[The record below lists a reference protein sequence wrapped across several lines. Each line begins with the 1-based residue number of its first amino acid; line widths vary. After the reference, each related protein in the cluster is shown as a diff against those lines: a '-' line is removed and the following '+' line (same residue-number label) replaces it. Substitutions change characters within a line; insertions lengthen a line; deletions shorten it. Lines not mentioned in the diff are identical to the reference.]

1 MNIIKCK
8 NSENTE
14 LMRVGVDS
22 DQKSKCKHAELK
34 MQIRQSFEYWHM
46 ADTKLRKP
54 EPQVVIFFKT
64 DGSAQ

>member
-1 MNIIKCK
+1 
-8 NSENTE
+8 
-14 LMRVGVDS
+14 MRVGVDS